1 MRADAQRNRARIVK
15 AASEAVARDGAYASL
30 EEIARA
36 AGVGSATLHRHFPS
50 RWALLE
56 AVFHDRVE
64 ALCARAGELLAEP
77 NAHRALTTW
86 LCELAAYCTT
96 TRGLV
101 TALLRAPQESE
112 SCSAMLVAAGEPLRC
127 RAAEEGLV
135 RSDVAMVDLVTLVK
149 AIALAAESSSAPEAE
164 RLVRLALQGIN
175 PPRRC
180 L

>member
-1 MRADAQRNRARIVK
+1 MRADAQRNRALIVA

-64 ALCARAGELLAEP
+64 ALCTRAGDLVAGP
-77 NAHRALTTW
+77 DARQALTTW
-86 LCELAAYCTT
+86 LCELAVYSTT

-101 TALLRAPQESE
+101 TSLLKTPPESE
-112 SCSAMLVAAGEPLRC
+112 SCCSAMLVTAGEPLRR
-127 RAAEEGLV
+127 RAVDEGAV
-135 RSDVAMVDLVTLVK
+135 RPDVAMADLVTLVN
-149 AIALAAESSSAPEAE
+149 AIALATESASAAEVQ
-164 RLVRLALQGIN
+164 RLVRLALEGIS
-175 PPRRC
+175 PP
-180 L
+180 

>member
-1 MRADAQRNRARIVK
+1 MRADAQRNRALIVK

-64 ALCARAGELLAEP
+64 ALCARAGELLAGP
-77 NAHRALTTW
+77 DARQALATW
-86 LCELAAYCTT
+86 LCELAVYSTT

-101 TALLRAPQESE
+101 TSLLKAPQESE
-112 SCSAMLVAAGEPLRC
+112 SCSAMLVAAGEPLRR
-127 RAAEEGLV
+127 RAADEGSV
-135 RSDVAMVDLVTLVK
+135 RSDVTMADLVTLVK
-149 AIALAAESSSAPEAE
+149 AIALATELASAAEAE
-164 RLVRLALQGIN
+164 RLVRLALEGIS
-175 PPRRC
+175 PPRR
-180 L
+180 